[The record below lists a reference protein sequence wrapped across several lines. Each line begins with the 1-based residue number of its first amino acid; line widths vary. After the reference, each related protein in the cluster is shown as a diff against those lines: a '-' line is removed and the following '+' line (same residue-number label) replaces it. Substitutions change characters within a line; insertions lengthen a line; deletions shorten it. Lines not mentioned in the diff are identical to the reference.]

1 MSAGLEWFMPRFT
14 VLETSALFS
23 NRVKY
28 DYLFE
33 MEMWLKGLE
42 RFFQIDCLPLSAFER
57 SHASLKNYVEEV
69 GAARAGVAHMV
80 MLTTQLLGEGKE
92 DLASFL
98 VYLDGQVAWTGS
110 GEVTARRRGN
120 AETELALVVEKLDD
134 FAKILD
140 ELARAPFVALQT
152 YLSLGRIVVGTLR
165 QDPNLG
171 VLFRENLRPVLDKES
186 KQSLGRVLES
196 LPEPSHR
203 GALAALFVAL
213 FKGLR
218 YADRARTAAESPA
231 TRTRALL
238 VFSLLKG
245 ESESIASFIS
255 KRLAPRFPEGS
266 PQASGLRRIVTAF
279 EAEVKK
285 VMDVELVDVVLMKD
299 PALVLTRLEDAAA
312 LVRDLYQQSVISLA
326 ETFSSGLD
334 ERTLFPEYRTRLDQS
349 LVLRDELSQLV
360 KATHDLVKAPDKK
373 SLRTLVAELE
383 SFRRSGMRHLV
394 FKDWSLFERF
404 LAGFSRERPPR
415 SFLPAAHQ
423 FEGFLKTLVKEIGK
437 RSVLANHPFKGFR
450 LDGGSPSGGPGA
462 SRYN

>member
-1 MSAGLEWFMPRFT
+1 MPRFT

-42 RFFQIDCLPLSAFER
+42 RFFQIDCLPLSTFER

-69 GAARAGVAHMV
+69 GAVRAGVAHMA

-98 VYLDGQVAWTGS
+98 VYLDSQVARTGG
-110 GEVTARRRGN
+110 GEMPARRRGEN

-140 ELARAPFVALQT
+140 ELSHAPFVALQT

-266 PQASGLRRIVTAF
+266 PQAAGLRRIVTAL

-312 LVRDLYQQSVISLA
+312 LVRDLYQQSVIALA

-349 LVLRDELSQLV
+349 LVLAGR
-360 KATHDLVKAPDKK
+360 A
-373 SLRTLVAELE
+373 LR
-383 SFRRSGMRHLV
+383 SS
-394 FKDWSLFERF
+394 
-404 LAGFSRERPPR
+404 
-415 SFLPAAHQ
+415 
-423 FEGFLKTLVKEIGK
+423 
-437 RSVLANHPFKGFR
+437 
-450 LDGGSPSGGPGA
+450 
-462 SRYN
+462 

>member
-1 MSAGLEWFMPRFT
+1 MPRFT

-69 GAARAGVAHMV
+69 GAARAGVAHMA

-98 VYLDGQVAWTGS
+98 VYLDSQVARTGS
-110 GEVTARRRGN
+110 SEMPARRRGNAEN

-140 ELARAPFVALQT
+140 ELSRAPFVALQT

-312 LVRDLYQQSVISLA
+312 LVRDLYQQSVISLG

-349 LVLRDELSQLV
+349 LVLRDEIAQLV
-360 KATHDLVKAPDKK
+360 KATHDFVKAPDKK

>member
-1 MSAGLEWFMPRFT
+1 VGLQWSMPRFT

-69 GAARAGVAHMV
+69 GAVRAGVAHMA
-80 MLTTQLLGEGKE
+80 MLATQLLGEGKE
-92 DLASFL
+92 GLASFL
-98 VYLDGQVAWTGS
+98 LYLDSQVTRTGS
-110 GEVTARRRGN
+110 GEMPARRRGEN
-120 AETELALVVEKLDD
+120 AETEFALVVEKLDD

-140 ELARAPFVALQT
+140 ELSRAPFVPLQT

-186 KQSLGRVLES
+186 KQSLGRVLGS
-196 LPEPSHR
+196 LPEPAHR

-218 YADRARTAAESPA
+218 YAERARTAAESPA
-231 TRTRALL
+231 TRKRALL
-238 VFSLLKG
+238 IFSLLKG
-245 ESESIASFIS
+245 ESDSIASFIS
-255 KRLAPRFPEGS
+255 KRLAPRFPEVS
-266 PQASGLRRIVTAF
+266 VQAEGLRRIVAALD
-279 EAEVKK
+279 AEVRK

-312 LVRDLYQQSVISLA
+312 LLRDLHQQSVISLA

-349 LVLRDELSQLV
+349 LVLRDEMAQLV
-360 KATHDLVKAPDKK
+360 KATHEFVKAPDKK
-373 SLRTLVAELE
+373 ALRVLVAELE
-383 SFRRSGMRHLV
+383 SFRRSGMRHLM

-404 LAGFSRERPPR
+404 LAGFARERPPR

-450 LDGGSPSGGPGA
+450 LEAGTPAGGPGA

>member
-1 MSAGLEWFMPRFT
+1 MGLQWSMPRFT

-69 GAARAGVAHMV
+69 GAVRAGVAHMA
-80 MLTTQLLGEGKE
+80 MLATQLLGEGKE
-92 DLASFL
+92 GLASFL
-98 VYLDGQVAWTGS
+98 LYLDSQVTRTGS
-110 GEVTARRRGN
+110 GEMPARRRGEN
-120 AETELALVVEKLDD
+120 AETEFALVVEKLDD

-140 ELARAPFVALQT
+140 ELSRAPFVPLQT

-171 VLFRENLRPVLDKES
+171 VLFRGNLRPVLDKES
-186 KQSLGRVLES
+186 KQSLGRVLGS
-196 LPEPSHR
+196 LPEPAHR

-218 YADRARTAAESPA
+218 YAERARTAAESPA
-231 TRTRALL
+231 TRKRALL
-238 VFSLLKG
+238 IFSLLKG
-245 ESESIASFIS
+245 ESDSIASFIS
-255 KRLAPRFPEGS
+255 KRLAPRFPEVS
-266 PQASGLRRIVTAF
+266 VQAEGLRRIVAALD
-279 EAEVKK
+279 AEVRK

-312 LVRDLYQQSVISLA
+312 LLRDLHQQSVISLA

-349 LVLRDELSQLV
+349 LVLRDEMAQLV
-360 KATHDLVKAPDKK
+360 KATHEFVKAPDKK
-373 SLRTLVAELE
+373 ALRVLVAELE
-383 SFRRSGMRHLV
+383 SFRRSGMRHLM

-404 LAGFSRERPPR
+404 LAGFARERPPR

-450 LDGGSPSGGPGA
+450 LEAGTPAGGPGA